1 MDGGSRQE
9 NAPNRKPRASVLIQS
24 EPSKLELSRSSLVVA
39 GTNAAHVVAV
49 GVELANPAAAAI
61 AAIVVAVVRS
71 DRAADY
77 GGADETG
84 PDTPAEAGTPGFCL
98 GGGGSEAAGDGK
110 CSEGESG
117 NFGFDRHE
125 KLHPVACGAFGPH
138 AGWTERLR
146 IRFDPRA
153 GNSDFRL
160 FLCNHR

>member
-1 MDGGSRQE
+1 MDAGSRQE

-24 EPSKLELSRSSLVVA
+24 EPSKLQLSRSSVVVA
-39 GTNAAHVVAV
+39 ATNAAHVVAV
-49 GVELANPAAAAI
+49 TVELANPAAAAI
-61 AAIVVAVVRS
+61 AAMVVAVVRS

-84 PDTPAEAGTPGFCL
+84 PDTPAEARTSGLCL

-125 KLHPVACGAFGPH
+125 KLHPVACARLVRMPS
-138 AGWTERLR
+138 WTERLR
-146 IRFDPRA
+146 IRFDQRA
-153 GNSDFRL
+153 G
-160 FLCNHR
+160 